1 MNINGVI
8 MADMSSLTVFSPEVY
23 DQRLRRAQEITRSA
37 GIDAVVVATGEDFFY
52 LTGSTL
58 SSHERLTA
66 LIIPAEGKPQLF
78 APGTDILDLNLSPVP
93 NLDVEVHGWNDGDDI
108 YGQVAKAIGQDAA
121 TVAAT
126 AALTADHLFQLQG
139 LVDAQWV
146 LANTALA
153 ELFSSKDEAE
163 IEELR
168 KAAQAIDR
176 VHAKVP
182 DLLQPGRTEREVA
195 EDLTAMI
202 LDEHV
207 SVDFVIVGSMEN
219 GANPHHSFSDRV
231 INAGDPVVVDIG
243 GTLETGYHSDCTR
256 TYVAGGDISQA
267 PEDFLKAYEVLQA
280 AQKASL
286 EFSKPGRTAQ
296 EIDASSRTPIT
307 EAGYGAYFTHRL
319 GHGIGLSG
327 HEEPF
332 IIAGNDLVIRESMA
346 FSIEPGIYMP
356 GKWGMRIE
364 DIVTTTADGIESL
377 NQGPRGLR

>member
-1 MNINGVI
+1 
-8 MADMSSLTVFSPEVY
+8 MADMSLLTTFAPEVY
-23 DQRLRRAQEITRSA
+23 AQRLKRAQEITKAA

-52 LTGSTL
+52 LVGSTL

-66 LIIPAEGKPQLF
+66 LIIPAEGTPQLF

-93 NLDVEVHGWNDGDDI
+93 QLDVQVHGWNDGDDI
-108 YGQVAKAIGQDAA
+108 YGQVADAIGRDAGK
-121 TVAAT
+121 VAAT

-139 LVDAQWV
+139 LISAEWV

-153 ELFSSKDEAE
+153 ELFSSKDPAE
-163 IEELR
+163 IDELR

-176 VHAKVP
+176 VHGQVP
-182 DLLQPGRTEREVA
+182 ELLQPGRTEREVA
-195 EDLTAMI
+195 DDLEALI
-202 LDEHV
+202 LKEHV

-243 GTLETGYHSDCTR
+243 GTLASGYHSDCTR
-256 TYVAGGDISQA
+256 TYVAGGDITKA
-267 PEDFLKAYEVLQA
+267 PQDFLAAYKVLQD
-280 AQKASL
+280 AQMASL
-286 EFSKPGRTAQ
+286 QFAKPGRTAE
-296 EIDASSRTPIT
+296 EIDASSRTPISQ
-307 EAGYGAYFTHRL
+307 AGYGEYFTHRL

-332 IIAGNDLVIRESMA
+332 IIAGNDLVIQESMA

-364 DIVTTTADGIESL
+364 DIVTTTKDGIESL
-377 NQGPRGLR
+377 NQGPRELR

>member
-1 MNINGVI
+1 
-8 MADMSSLTVFSPEVY
+8 MADMSLLTTFAPEVY
-23 DQRLRRAQEITRSA
+23 AQRLKRAQEITKAA

-52 LTGSTL
+52 LVGSTL

-66 LIIPAEGKPQLF
+66 LIIPAEGTPRLF

-93 NLDVEVHGWNDGDDI
+93 QLDVQVHGWNDGDDI
-108 YGQVAKAIGQDAA
+108 YGQVADAIGRDASK
-121 TVAAT
+121 VAAT

-139 LVDAQWV
+139 LISAEWV

-153 ELFSSKDEAE
+153 ELFSSKDPAE
-163 IEELR
+163 IDELR

-176 VHAKVP
+176 VHTQVP
-182 DLLQPGRTEREVA
+182 ELLQPGRTEREVA
-195 EDLTAMI
+195 DDLEALI
-202 LDEHV
+202 LKEHI

-243 GTLETGYHSDCTR
+243 GTLASGYHSDCTR
-256 TYVAGGDISQA
+256 TYVAGGDITKA
-267 PEDFLKAYEVLQA
+267 PEDFLAAYKVLQD
-280 AQKASL
+280 AQMASL
-286 EFSKPGRTAQ
+286 QFAKPGRTAE
-296 EIDASSRTPIT
+296 EIDASSRTPISQ
-307 EAGYGAYFTHRL
+307 AGYGEYFTHRL

-332 IIAGNDLVIRESMA
+332 IIAGNDLVIQESMA

-364 DIVTTTADGIESL
+364 DIVTTTKDGIESL
-377 NQGPRGLR
+377 NQGSRELR

>member
-1 MNINGVI
+1 
-8 MADMSSLTVFSPEVY
+8 MAGMSLLTTFAPEVY
-23 DQRLRRAQEITRSA
+23 AQRLKRAQEITKAA

-52 LTGSTL
+52 LVGSTL

-66 LIIPAEGKPQLF
+66 LIIPAEGTPQLF

-93 NLDVEVHGWNDGDDI
+93 QLDVQVHGWNDGDDI
-108 YGQVAKAIGQDAA
+108 YGQVADAIGRDASK
-121 TVAAT
+121 VAAT

-139 LVDAQWV
+139 LMSAEWV

-153 ELFSSKDEAE
+153 ELFSSKDPAE
-163 IEELR
+163 IDELR

-176 VHAKVP
+176 VHGQVP
-182 DLLQPGRTEREVA
+182 ELLQPGRTEREVA
-195 EDLTAMI
+195 DDLEALI
-202 LDEHV
+202 LKEHV

-243 GTLETGYHSDCTR
+243 GTLASGYHSDCTR
-256 TYVAGGDISQA
+256 TYVAGGDITKA
-267 PEDFLKAYEVLQA
+267 PEDFLAAYKVLQD
-280 AQKASL
+280 AQMASL
-286 EFSKPGRTAQ
+286 QFAKPGRTAE
-296 EIDASSRTPIT
+296 EIDASSRTPISQ
-307 EAGYGAYFTHRL
+307 AGYGEYFTHRL

-332 IIAGNDLVIRESMA
+332 IIAGNDLVIQESMA

-364 DIVTTTADGIESL
+364 DIVTTTKDGIESL
-377 NQGPRGLR
+377 NQGPRELR

>member
-1 MNINGVI
+1 
-8 MADMSSLTVFSPEVY
+8 MADMSLLTTFAPEVY
-23 DQRLRRAQEITRSA
+23 AQRLKRAQEITKAA

-52 LTGSTL
+52 LVGSTL

-66 LIIPAEGKPQLF
+66 LIIPAEGTPQLF

-93 NLDVEVHGWNDGDDI
+93 QLDVQVHGWNDGDDI
-108 YGQVAKAIGQDAA
+108 YGQVTDAIGRDASK
-121 TVAAT
+121 VAAT

-139 LVDAQWV
+139 LMSAEWV

-153 ELFSSKDEAE
+153 ELFSSKDPAE
-163 IEELR
+163 IDELR

-176 VHAKVP
+176 VHAQVP
-182 DLLQPGRTEREVA
+182 ELLQPGRTEREVA
-195 EDLTAMI
+195 DDLEALI
-202 LDEHV
+202 LKEHV

-243 GTLETGYHSDCTR
+243 GTLASGYHSDCTR
-256 TYVAGGDISQA
+256 TYVAGGDITKA
-267 PEDFLKAYEVLQA
+267 PEDFLAAYKVLQD
-280 AQKASL
+280 AQMASL
-286 EFSKPGRTAQ
+286 QFAKPGRTAE
-296 EIDASSRTPIT
+296 EIDASSRTPISQ
-307 EAGYGAYFTHRL
+307 AGYGEYFTHRL

-332 IIAGNDLVIRESMA
+332 IIAGNDLVIQESMA

-364 DIVTTTADGIESL
+364 DIVTTTKDGIESL
-377 NQGPRGLR
+377 NQGPRELR

>member
-1 MNINGVI
+1 
-8 MADMSSLTVFSPEVY
+8 MADMSLLTTFAPEVY
-23 DQRLRRAQEITRSA
+23 AQRLKRAQEITKAA

-52 LTGSTL
+52 LVGSTL

-66 LIIPAEGKPQLF
+66 LIIPAEGTPQLF
-78 APGTDILDLNLSPVP
+78 APGTDMLDLNLSPVP
-93 NLDVEVHGWNDGDDI
+93 QLDVQVHGWNDGDDI
-108 YGQVAKAIGQDAA
+108 YGQVADAIGRDASK
-121 TVAAT
+121 VAAT

-139 LVDAQWV
+139 LISAEWV

-153 ELFSSKDEAE
+153 ELFSSKDPAE
-163 IEELR
+163 IDELR

-176 VHAKVP
+176 VHAQVP
-182 DLLQPGRTEREVA
+182 ELLQPGRTEREVA
-195 EDLTAMI
+195 DDLEALI
-202 LDEHV
+202 LKEHV

-243 GTLETGYHSDCTR
+243 GTLASGYHSDCTR
-256 TYVAGGDISQA
+256 TYVAGGDITKA
-267 PEDFLKAYEVLQA
+267 PEDFLAAYKVLQD
-280 AQKASL
+280 AQMASL
-286 EFSKPGRTAQ
+286 QFAKPGRTAE
-296 EIDASSRTPIT
+296 EIDASSRTPIS
-307 EAGYGAYFTHRL
+307 EAGYGEYFTHRL

-332 IIAGNDLVIRESMA
+332 IIAGNDLVIQESMA

-364 DIVTTTADGIESL
+364 DIVTTTKDGIESL
-377 NQGPRGLR
+377 NQGPRELR

>member
-1 MNINGVI
+1 
-8 MADMSSLTVFSPEVY
+8 MADMSLLTTFAPEVY
-23 DQRLRRAQEITRSA
+23 AQRLKRAQEITKAA

-52 LTGSTL
+52 LVGSTL

-66 LIIPAEGKPQLF
+66 LIIPAEGTPQLF

-93 NLDVEVHGWNDGDDI
+93 QLDVQVHGWNDGDDI
-108 YGQVAKAIGQDAA
+108 YGQVADAIGRDASK
-121 TVAAT
+121 VAAT

-139 LVDAQWV
+139 LMSAEWV

-153 ELFSSKDEAE
+153 ELFSSKDPAE
-163 IEELR
+163 IDELR

-176 VHAKVP
+176 VHGQVP
-182 DLLQPGRTEREVA
+182 ELLQPGRTEREVA
-195 EDLTAMI
+195 DDIEALI
-202 LDEHV
+202 LKEHV

-243 GTLETGYHSDCTR
+243 GTLASGYHSDCTR
-256 TYVAGGDISQA
+256 TYVAGGDITKA
-267 PEDFLKAYEVLQA
+267 PQDFLDAYKVLQD
-280 AQKASL
+280 AQMASL
-286 EFSKPGRTAQ
+286 QFAKPGRTAE
-296 EIDASSRTPIT
+296 EIDASSRTPISQ
-307 EAGYGAYFTHRL
+307 AGYGEYFTHRL

-332 IIAGNDLVIRESMA
+332 IIAGNDLVIQESMA

-364 DIVTTTADGIESL
+364 DIVTTTKDGIESL
-377 NQGPRGLR
+377 NQGPRELR

>member
-1 MNINGVI
+1 
-8 MADMSSLTVFSPEVY
+8 MADMSLLTTFAPEVY
-23 DQRLRRAQEITRSA
+23 AQRLKRAQEITKAA

-52 LTGSTL
+52 LVGSTL

-66 LIIPAEGKPQLF
+66 LIIPAEGTPQLF

-93 NLDVEVHGWNDGDDI
+93 QLDVQVYGWNDGDDI
-108 YGQVAKAIGQDAA
+108 YGQVADAIGRDASK
-121 TVAAT
+121 VAAT

-139 LVDAQWV
+139 LISAEWV

-153 ELFSSKDEAE
+153 ELFSSKDPAE
-163 IEELR
+163 IDELR

-176 VHAKVP
+176 VHAQVP
-182 DLLQPGRTEREVA
+182 GLLQPGRTEREVA
-195 EDLTAMI
+195 DDLEA
-202 LDEHV
+202 LVLKEHV

-243 GTLETGYHSDCTR
+243 GTLASGYHSDCTR
-256 TYVAGGDISQA
+256 TYVAGGDIAKA
-267 PEDFLKAYEVLQA
+267 PEDFLDAYKVLQD
-280 AQKASL
+280 AQLASL
-286 EFSKPGRTAQ
+286 EFAKPGRTAE
-296 EIDASSRTPIT
+296 EIDASSRTPIS
-307 EAGYGAYFTHRL
+307 EAGLGEYFTHRL

-332 IIAGNDLVIRESMA
+332 IIAGNDLVIQESMA

-377 NQGPRGLR
+377 NQGPRELR

>member
-1 MNINGVI
+1 
-8 MADMSSLTVFSPEVY
+8 MADMSLLTTFAPEVY
-23 DQRLRRAQEITRSA
+23 AQRLKRAQEITKAA

-52 LTGSTL
+52 LVGSTL

-66 LIIPAEGKPQLF
+66 LIIPAEGTPQLF

-93 NLDVEVHGWNDGDDI
+93 QLDVQVHGWNDGDDI
-108 YGQVAKAIGQDAA
+108 YGQVADAIGRDASK
-121 TVAAT
+121 VAAT

-139 LVDAQWV
+139 VISAEWV

-153 ELFSSKDEAE
+153 ELFSSKDPAE
-163 IEELR
+163 IDELR

-176 VHAKVP
+176 VHGQVP
-182 DLLQPGRTEREVA
+182 ELLQPGRTEREVA
-195 EDLTAMI
+195 DDLEALI
-202 LDEHV
+202 LKEHV

-243 GTLETGYHSDCTR
+243 GTLASGYHSDCTR
-256 TYVAGGDISQA
+256 TYVAGGDITKA
-267 PEDFLKAYEVLQA
+267 PEDFLAAYKVLQD
-280 AQKASL
+280 AQMASL
-286 EFSKPGRTAQ
+286 QFAKPGRTAE
-296 EIDASSRTPIT
+296 EIDASSRTPISQ
-307 EAGYGAYFTHRL
+307 AGYGEYFTHRL

-332 IIAGNDLVIRESMA
+332 IIAGNDLVIQESMA

-364 DIVTTTADGIESL
+364 DIVTTTKDGIESL
-377 NQGPRGLR
+377 NQGPRELR

>member
-1 MNINGVI
+1 
-8 MADMSSLTVFSPEVY
+8 MADMSLLTTFAPEVY
-23 DQRLRRAQEITRSA
+23 AQRLKRAQEITKAA

-52 LTGSTL
+52 LVGSTL

-66 LIIPAEGKPQLF
+66 LIIPAEGTPQLF

-93 NLDVEVHGWNDGDDI
+93 QLDVQVHGWNDGDDI
-108 YGQVAKAIGQDAA
+108 YGQVADAIGRDASK
-121 TVAAT
+121 VAAT

-139 LVDAQWV
+139 VISAEWV

-153 ELFSSKDEAE
+153 ELFSSKDPAE
-163 IEELR
+163 IDELR

-176 VHAKVP
+176 VHAQVP
-182 DLLQPGRTEREVA
+182 ELLQPGRTEREVA
-195 EDLTAMI
+195 DDLEALI
-202 LDEHV
+202 LKEHV

-243 GTLETGYHSDCTR
+243 GTLASGYHSDCTR
-256 TYVAGGDISQA
+256 TYVAGGDITKA
-267 PEDFLKAYEVLQA
+267 PEDFLAAYKVLQD
-280 AQKASL
+280 AQMASL
-286 EFSKPGRTAQ
+286 QFAKPGRTAE
-296 EIDASSRTPIT
+296 EIDASSRTPISQ
-307 EAGYGAYFTHRL
+307 AGYGEYFTHRL

-332 IIAGNDLVIRESMA
+332 IIAGNDLVIQESMA

-364 DIVTTTADGIESL
+364 DIVTTTKDGIESL
-377 NQGPRGLR
+377 NQGPRELR

>member
-1 MNINGVI
+1 
-8 MADMSSLTVFSPEVY
+8 MAGMSLLTTFAPEVY
-23 DQRLRRAQEITRSA
+23 AQRLKRAQEITKAA

-52 LTGSTL
+52 LVGSTL

-66 LIIPAEGKPQLF
+66 LIIPAEGTPQLF

-93 NLDVEVHGWNDGDDI
+93 QLDVQVHGWNDGDDI
-108 YGQVAKAIGQDAA
+108 YGQVADAIGRDASK
-121 TVAAT
+121 VAAT

-139 LVDAQWV
+139 LISAEWV

-153 ELFSSKDEAE
+153 ELFSSKDPAE
-163 IEELR
+163 IDELR

-176 VHAKVP
+176 VHAQVP
-182 DLLQPGRTEREVA
+182 ELLQPGRTEREVA
-195 EDLTAMI
+195 EDLEALI
-202 LDEHV
+202 LKEHV

-243 GTLETGYHSDCTR
+243 GTLASGYHSDCTR
-256 TYVAGGDISQA
+256 TYVAGGDITKA
-267 PEDFLKAYEVLQA
+267 PEDFLAAYKVLQD
-280 AQKASL
+280 AQMASL
-286 EFSKPGRTAQ
+286 QFAKPGRTAE
-296 EIDASSRTPIT
+296 EIDASSRTPISQ
-307 EAGYGAYFTHRL
+307 AGYGEYFTHRL

-332 IIAGNDLVIRESMA
+332 IIAGNDLVIQESMA

-364 DIVTTTADGIESL
+364 DIVTTTKDGIESL
-377 NQGPRGLR
+377 NQGPRELR

>member
-1 MNINGVI
+1 
-8 MADMSSLTVFSPEVY
+8 MADMSLLTTFAPEVY
-23 DQRLRRAQEITRSA
+23 AQRLKRAQEITKAA

-52 LTGSTL
+52 LVGSTL

-66 LIIPAEGKPQLF
+66 LIIPAEGTPQLF

-93 NLDVEVHGWNDGDDI
+93 QLDVQVHGWNDGDDI
-108 YGQVAKAIGQDAA
+108 YGQVADAIGRDAGK
-121 TVAAT
+121 VAAT

-139 LVDAQWV
+139 LISAEWV

-153 ELFSSKDEAE
+153 ELFSSKDPAE
-163 IEELR
+163 IDELR

-176 VHAKVP
+176 VHGQVP
-182 DLLQPGRTEREVA
+182 ELLQPGRTEREVA
-195 EDLTAMI
+195 DDIEALI
-202 LDEHV
+202 LKEHV

-243 GTLETGYHSDCTR
+243 GTLASGYHSDCTR
-256 TYVAGGDISQA
+256 TYVAGGDITKA
-267 PEDFLKAYEVLQA
+267 PQDFLDAYKVLQD
-280 AQKASL
+280 AQMASL
-286 EFSKPGRTAQ
+286 QFAKPGRTAE
-296 EIDASSRTPIT
+296 EIDASSRTPISQ
-307 EAGYGAYFTHRL
+307 AGYGEYFTHRL

-332 IIAGNDLVIRESMA
+332 IIAGNDLVIQESMA

-364 DIVTTTADGIESL
+364 DIVTTTKDGIESL
-377 NQGPRGLR
+377 NQGPRELR

>member
-1 MNINGVI
+1 
-8 MADMSSLTVFSPEVY
+8 MADMSLLTTFAPEVY
-23 DQRLRRAQEITRSA
+23 AQRLKRAQEITKAA

-52 LTGSTL
+52 LVGSTL

-66 LIIPAEGKPQLF
+66 LIIPAEGTPQLF

-93 NLDVEVHGWNDGDDI
+93 QLDVQVHGWNDGDDI
-108 YGQVAKAIGQDAA
+108 YGQVADVIGRNAGK
-121 TVAAT
+121 VAAT

-139 LVDAQWV
+139 LISAEWV

-153 ELFSSKDEAE
+153 ELFSSKDPAE
-163 IEELR
+163 IDELR

-176 VHAKVP
+176 VHGQVP
-182 DLLQPGRTEREVA
+182 ELLQPGRTEREVA
-195 EDLTAMI
+195 EDLEALI
-202 LDEHV
+202 LKEHV

-243 GTLETGYHSDCTR
+243 GTLASGYHSDCTR
-256 TYVAGGDISQA
+256 TYVAGGDITKA
-267 PEDFLKAYEVLQA
+267 PEDFLAAYKVLQD
-280 AQKASL
+280 AQMASL
-286 EFSKPGRTAQ
+286 QFAKPGRTAE
-296 EIDASSRTPIT
+296 EIDASSRTPISQ
-307 EAGYGAYFTHRL
+307 AGYGEYFTHRL

-332 IIAGNDLVIRESMA
+332 IIAGNDLVIQESMA

-364 DIVTTTADGIESL
+364 DIVTTTKDGIESL
-377 NQGPRGLR
+377 NQGPRELR

>member
-1 MNINGVI
+1 
-8 MADMSSLTVFSPEVY
+8 MADMSLLTTFAPEVY
-23 DQRLRRAQEITRSA
+23 AQRLKRAQEITKAA

-52 LTGSTL
+52 LVGSTL

-66 LIIPAEGKPQLF
+66 LIIPAEGTPQLF

-93 NLDVEVHGWNDGDDI
+93 QLDVQVHGWNDGDDI
-108 YGQVAKAIGQDAA
+108 YGQVADAIGRDASK
-121 TVAAT
+121 VAAT

-139 LVDAQWV
+139 LMSAEWV

-153 ELFSSKDEAE
+153 ELFSSKDPAE
-163 IEELR
+163 IDELR

-176 VHAKVP
+176 VHGQVP
-182 DLLQPGRTEREVA
+182 ELLQPGRTEREVA
-195 EDLTAMI
+195 DDLEALI
-202 LDEHV
+202 LKEHV

-243 GTLETGYHSDCTR
+243 GTLASGYHSDCTR
-256 TYVAGGDISQA
+256 TYVAGGDITKA
-267 PEDFLKAYEVLQA
+267 PEDFLAAYKVLQD
-280 AQKASL
+280 AQMASL
-286 EFSKPGRTAQ
+286 QFAKPGRTAE
-296 EIDASSRTPIT
+296 EIDASSRTPISQ
-307 EAGYGAYFTHRL
+307 AGYGEYFTHRL

-332 IIAGNDLVIRESMA
+332 IIAGNDLVIQESMA

-364 DIVTTTADGIESL
+364 DIVTTTKDGIESL
-377 NQGPRGLR
+377 NQGPRELR

>member
-1 MNINGVI
+1 
-8 MADMSSLTVFSPEVY
+8 MAGMSLLTTFAPEVY
-23 DQRLRRAQEITRSA
+23 AQRLKRAQEITKAA

-52 LTGSTL
+52 LVGSTL

-66 LIIPAEGKPQLF
+66 LIIPAEGTPQLF

-93 NLDVEVHGWNDGDDI
+93 QLDVQVHGWNDGDDI
-108 YGQVAKAIGQDAA
+108 YGQVADAIGRDASK
-121 TVAAT
+121 VAAT

-139 LVDAQWV
+139 LMSAEWV

-153 ELFSSKDEAE
+153 ELFSSKDPAE
-163 IEELR
+163 IDELR

-176 VHAKVP
+176 VHGQVP
-182 DLLQPGRTEREVA
+182 ELLQPGRTEREVA
-195 EDLTAMI
+195 EALEALI
-202 LDEHV
+202 LKEHV
-207 SVDFVIVGSMEN
+207 TVDFVIVGSMEN

-243 GTLETGYHSDCTR
+243 GTLASGYHSDCTR
-256 TYVAGGDISQA
+256 TYVAGGDITKA
-267 PEDFLKAYEVLQA
+267 PEDFLAAYKVLQD
-280 AQKASL
+280 AQMASL
-286 EFSKPGRTAQ
+286 QFAKPGRTAE
-296 EIDASSRTPIT
+296 EIDASSRTPISQ
-307 EAGYGAYFTHRL
+307 AGYGEYFTHRL

-332 IIAGNDLVIRESMA
+332 IIAGNDLVIQESMA

-364 DIVTTTADGIESL
+364 DIVTTTKDGIESL
-377 NQGPRGLR
+377 NQGPRELR

>member
-1 MNINGVI
+1 
-8 MADMSSLTVFSPEVY
+8 MADMSLLTTFAPEVY
-23 DQRLRRAQEITRSA
+23 AQRLKRAQEITKAA

-52 LTGSTL
+52 LVGSTL

-66 LIIPAEGKPQLF
+66 LIIPAEGTPQLF

-93 NLDVEVHGWNDGDDI
+93 QIDVQVHGWNDGDDI
-108 YGQVAKAIGQDAA
+108 YGQVADAIGRDASK
-121 TVAAT
+121 VAAT

-139 LVDAQWV
+139 LMSAEWV

-153 ELFSSKDEAE
+153 ELFSSKDPAE
-163 IEELR
+163 IDELR

-176 VHAKVP
+176 VHAQVP
-182 DLLQPGRTEREVA
+182 ELLQPGRTEREVA
-195 EDLTAMI
+195 DDLEALI
-202 LDEHV
+202 LKEHV

-231 INAGDPVVVDIG
+231 LNAGDPVVVDIG
-243 GTLETGYHSDCTR
+243 GTLASGYHSDCTR
-256 TYVAGGDISQA
+256 TYVAGGDIAKA
-267 PEDFLKAYEVLQA
+267 PEDFLDAYQVLQD
-280 AQKASL
+280 AQLASL
-286 EFSKPGRTAQ
+286 EFAKPGRTAE
-296 EIDASSRTPIT
+296 EIDASSRTPIS
-307 EAGYGAYFTHRL
+307 EAGYGEYFTHRL

-332 IIAGNDLVIRESMA
+332 IIAGNDLVIQESMA

-377 NQGPRGLR
+377 NQGPRELR

>member
-1 MNINGVI
+1 
-8 MADMSSLTVFSPEVY
+8 MADMSLLTTFAPEVY
-23 DQRLRRAQEITRSA
+23 AQRLKRAQEITKAA

-52 LTGSTL
+52 LVGSTL

-66 LIIPAEGKPQLF
+66 LIIPAEGTPQLF

-93 NLDVEVHGWNDGDDI
+93 QIDVQVHGWNDGDDI
-108 YGQVAKAIGQDAA
+108 YGQVADAIGRDASK
-121 TVAAT
+121 VAAT

-139 LVDAQWV
+139 LMSAEWV

-153 ELFSSKDEAE
+153 ELFSSKDPAE
-163 IEELR
+163 IDELR

-176 VHAKVP
+176 VHAQVP
-182 DLLQPGRTEREVA
+182 ELLQPGRTEREVA
-195 EDLTAMI
+195 DDLEALI
-202 LDEHV
+202 LKEHV

-243 GTLETGYHSDCTR
+243 GTLASGYHSDCTR
-256 TYVAGGDISQA
+256 TYVAGGDIAKA
-267 PEDFLKAYEVLQA
+267 PEDFLDAYKVLQD
-280 AQKASL
+280 AQLASL
-286 EFSKPGRTAQ
+286 EFAKPGRTAE
-296 EIDASSRTPIT
+296 EIDASSRTPIS
-307 EAGYGAYFTHRL
+307 EAGYGEYFTHRL

-332 IIAGNDLVIRESMA
+332 IIAGNDLVIQESMA

-364 DIVTTTADGIESL
+364 DIVTTTADGIEPL
-377 NQGPRGLR
+377 NQGPRELR

>member
-1 MNINGVI
+1 
-8 MADMSSLTVFSPEVY
+8 MADMSLLTTFAPEVY
-23 DQRLRRAQEITRSA
+23 AQRLKRAQEITKAA

-52 LTGSTL
+52 LVGSTL

-66 LIIPAEGKPQLF
+66 LIIPAEGTPQLF

-93 NLDVEVHGWNDGDDI
+93 QLDVQVHGWNDGDDI
-108 YGQVAKAIGQDAA
+108 YGQVADAIGRDASK
-121 TVAAT
+121 VAAT

-139 LVDAQWV
+139 LMSAEWV

-153 ELFSSKDEAE
+153 ELFSSKDPAE
-163 IEELR
+163 IDELR

-176 VHAKVP
+176 VHAQVP
-182 DLLQPGRTEREVA
+182 ELLQPGRTEREVA
-195 EDLTAMI
+195 DDLEALI
-202 LDEHV
+202 LKEHV

-243 GTLETGYHSDCTR
+243 GTLASGYHSDCTR
-256 TYVAGGDISQA
+256 TYVAGGDITKA
-267 PEDFLKAYEVLQA
+267 PEDFLAAYKVLQD
-280 AQKASL
+280 AQMASL
-286 EFSKPGRTAQ
+286 QFAKPGRTAE
-296 EIDASSRTPIT
+296 EIDASSRIPISQ
-307 EAGYGAYFTHRL
+307 AGYGEYFTHRL

-332 IIAGNDLVIRESMA
+332 IIAGNDLVIQESMA

-364 DIVTTTADGIESL
+364 DIVTTTKDGIESL
-377 NQGPRGLR
+377 NQGPRELR

>member
-1 MNINGVI
+1 
-8 MADMSSLTVFSPEVY
+8 MADMSLLTTFAPEVY
-23 DQRLRRAQEITRSA
+23 AQRLKRAQEITKAA

-52 LTGSTL
+52 LVGSTL

-66 LIIPAEGKPQLF
+66 LIIPAEGTPQLF

-93 NLDVEVHGWNDGDDI
+93 QLDVHVHGWNDGDDI
-108 YGQVAKAIGQDAA
+108 YGQVADAIGRDASK
-121 TVAAT
+121 VAAT

-139 LVDAQWV
+139 LMSAEWV

-153 ELFSSKDEAE
+153 ELFSSKDPAE
-163 IEELR
+163 IDELR

-176 VHAKVP
+176 VHAQVP
-182 DLLQPGRTEREVA
+182 ELLQPGRTEREVA
-195 EDLTAMI
+195 DDLEALI
-202 LDEHV
+202 LKEHV

-243 GTLETGYHSDCTR
+243 GTLASGYHSDCTR
-256 TYVAGGDISQA
+256 TYVAGGDITKA
-267 PEDFLKAYEVLQA
+267 PEDFLAAYKVLQD
-280 AQKASL
+280 AQMASL
-286 EFSKPGRTAQ
+286 QFAKPGRTAE
-296 EIDASSRTPIT
+296 EIDASSRTPISQ
-307 EAGYGAYFTHRL
+307 AGYGEYFTHRL

-332 IIAGNDLVIRESMA
+332 IIAGNDLVIQESMA

-364 DIVTTTADGIESL
+364 DIVTTTKDGIESL
-377 NQGPRGLR
+377 NQGPRELR

>member
-1 MNINGVI
+1 
-8 MADMSSLTVFSPEVY
+8 MADMSLLTTFAPEVY
-23 DQRLRRAQEITRSA
+23 AQRLKRAQEITKAA

-52 LTGSTL
+52 LVGSTL

-66 LIIPAEGKPQLF
+66 LIIPAEGTPQLF

-93 NLDVEVHGWNDGDDI
+93 QLDVQVHGWNDGDDI
-108 YGQVAKAIGQDAA
+108 YGQVAGVIGRNAGK
-121 TVAAT
+121 VAAT

-139 LVDAQWV
+139 LISAEWV

-153 ELFSSKDEAE
+153 ELFSSKDPAE
-163 IEELR
+163 IDELR

-176 VHAKVP
+176 VHGQVP
-182 DLLQPGRTEREVA
+182 ELLQPGRTEREVA
-195 EDLTAMI
+195 DDLEALI
-202 LDEHV
+202 LKEHV

-243 GTLETGYHSDCTR
+243 GTLASGYHSDCTR
-256 TYVAGGDISQA
+256 TYVAGGDITKA
-267 PEDFLKAYEVLQA
+267 PQDFLDAYKVLQD
-280 AQKASL
+280 AQMASL
-286 EFSKPGRTAQ
+286 NFAKPGRTAE
-296 EIDASSRTPIT
+296 EIDASSRTPISQ
-307 EAGYGAYFTHRL
+307 AGYGEYFTHRL

-332 IIAGNDLVIRESMA
+332 IIAGNDLVIQESMA

-364 DIVTTTADGIESL
+364 DIVTTTKDGIESL
-377 NQGPRGLR
+377 NQGPRELR

>member
-1 MNINGVI
+1 
-8 MADMSSLTVFSPEVY
+8 MADMSLLTTFAPEVY
-23 DQRLRRAQEITRSA
+23 AQRLKRAQEITKAA

-52 LTGSTL
+52 LVGSTL

-66 LIIPAEGKPQLF
+66 LIIPAEGTPQLF

-93 NLDVEVHGWNDGDDI
+93 QLDVQVHGWNDGDDI
-108 YGQVAKAIGQDAA
+108 YGQVADAIGRDAGK
-121 TVAAT
+121 VAAT

-139 LVDAQWV
+139 LISAEWV

-153 ELFSSKDEAE
+153 ELFSSKDPGE
-163 IEELR
+163 IDELR

-176 VHAKVP
+176 VHGQVP
-182 DLLQPGRTEREVA
+182 ELLQPGRTEREVA
-195 EDLTAMI
+195 DDLEALI
-202 LDEHV
+202 LKEHV

-243 GTLETGYHSDCTR
+243 GTLASGYHSDCTR
-256 TYVAGGDISQA
+256 TYVAGGDITKA
-267 PEDFLKAYEVLQA
+267 PEDFLAAYKVLQD
-280 AQKASL
+280 AQMASL
-286 EFSKPGRTAQ
+286 QFAKPGRTAE
-296 EIDASSRTPIT
+296 EIDASSRTPISQ
-307 EAGYGAYFTHRL
+307 AGYGEYFTHRL

-332 IIAGNDLVIRESMA
+332 IIAGNDLVIQESMA

-364 DIVTTTADGIESL
+364 DIVTTTKDGIESL
-377 NQGPRGLR
+377 NQGPRELR

>member
-1 MNINGVI
+1 
-8 MADMSSLTVFSPEVY
+8 MADMSLLTTFAPEVY
-23 DQRLRRAQEITRSA
+23 AQRLKRAQEITKAA

-52 LTGSTL
+52 LVGSTL

-66 LIIPAEGKPQLF
+66 LIIPAEGTPQLF

-93 NLDVEVHGWNDGDDI
+93 QLDVQVHGWNDGDDI
-108 YGQVAKAIGQDAA
+108 YGQVADAIGRDASK
-121 TVAAT
+121 VAAT

-139 LVDAQWV
+139 LMSAEWV

-153 ELFSSKDEAE
+153 ELFSSKDPAE
-163 IEELR
+163 IDELR

-176 VHAKVP
+176 VHGQVP
-182 DLLQPGRTEREVA
+182 ELLQPGRTEREVA
-195 EDLTAMI
+195 DDLEALI
-202 LDEHV
+202 LKEHV

-243 GTLETGYHSDCTR
+243 GTLASGYHSDCTR
-256 TYVAGGDISQA
+256 TYVAGGDITKA
-267 PEDFLKAYEVLQA
+267 PQDFLAAYKVLQD
-280 AQKASL
+280 AQMASL
-286 EFSKPGRTAQ
+286 QFAKPGRTAE
-296 EIDASSRTPIT
+296 EIDASSRTPISQ
-307 EAGYGAYFTHRL
+307 AGYGEYFTHRL

-332 IIAGNDLVIRESMA
+332 IIAGNDLVIQESMA

-364 DIVTTTADGIESL
+364 DIVTTTKDGIESL
-377 NQGPRGLR
+377 NQGPRELR

>member
-1 MNINGVI
+1 
-8 MADMSSLTVFSPEVY
+8 MAGMSSFTAFAPEVY
-23 DQRLRRAQEITRSA
+23 DERLRGAQEITKAA

-52 LTGSTL
+52 LTGSML

-66 LIIPAEGKPQLF
+66 LIIPADGKPQLF

-93 NLDVEVHGWNDGDDI
+93 NLTVDVHGWNDGDDV
-108 YGQVAKAIGQDAA
+108 YGQVADVIGHQASK
-121 TVAAT
+121 VAAT

-139 LVDAQWV
+139 LIEAEWV

-153 ELFSSKDEAE
+153 ELFSSKDSAE
-163 IEELR
+163 IDELR

-176 VHAKVP
+176 VHERVP
-182 DLLQPGRTEREVA
+182 ELLQPGRTEREVA
-195 EDLTAMI
+195 DDLTAMI
-202 LDEHV
+202 LEEHV
-207 SVDFVIVGSMEN
+207 IVDFVIVGSKEN
-219 GANPHHSFSDRV
+219 GANPHHSFSDRI

-243 GTLETGYHSDCTR
+243 GTLATGYHSDCTR

-267 PEDFLKAYEVLQA
+267 PEDFLAAYEVLQN
-280 AQKASL
+280 AQMASL
-286 EFSKPGRTAQ
+286 EFAKPGRMAQ
-296 EIDASSRTPIT
+296 EIDASSRTPIA
-307 EAGYGAYFTHRL
+307 EAGLGEFFTHRL

-332 IIAGNDLVIRESMA
+332 IIAGNDLVIRENMA

-364 DIVTTTADGIESL
+364 DIVTTTRDGIESL
-377 NQGPRGLR
+377 NQGSRELR

>member
-1 MNINGVI
+1 
-8 MADMSSLTVFSPEVY
+8 MADMSLLTTFAPEVY
-23 DQRLRRAQEITRSA
+23 AQRLKRAQEITKAA

-52 LTGSTL
+52 LVGSTL

-66 LIIPAEGKPQLF
+66 LIIPAEGTPQLF

-93 NLDVEVHGWNDGDDI
+93 QLDVQVHGWNDGDDI
-108 YGQVAKAIGQDAA
+108 YRQVAGVIGRNAGK
-121 TVAAT
+121 VAAT

-139 LVDAQWV
+139 LISAEWV

-153 ELFSSKDEAE
+153 ELFSSKDPTE
-163 IEELR
+163 IDELR

-176 VHAKVP
+176 VHGQVP
-182 DLLQPGRTEREVA
+182 ELLQPGRTEREVA
-195 EDLTAMI
+195 DDLEALI
-202 LDEHV
+202 LKEHV

-243 GTLETGYHSDCTR
+243 GTLASGYHSDCTR
-256 TYVAGGDISQA
+256 TYVAGGDITKA
-267 PEDFLKAYEVLQA
+267 PEDFLAAYKVLQD
-280 AQKASL
+280 AQMASL
-286 EFSKPGRTAQ
+286 QFAKPGRTAE
-296 EIDASSRTPIT
+296 EIDASSRTPISQ
-307 EAGYGAYFTHRL
+307 AGYGEYFTHRL

-332 IIAGNDLVIRESMA
+332 IIAGNDLVIQESMA

-364 DIVTTTADGIESL
+364 DIVTTTKDGIESL
-377 NQGPRGLR
+377 NQGPRELR

>member
-1 MNINGVI
+1 
-8 MADMSSLTVFSPEVY
+8 MADMSLLTTFAPEVY
-23 DQRLRRAQEITRSA
+23 AQRLKRAQEITKAA

-52 LTGSTL
+52 LVGSTL

-66 LIIPAEGKPQLF
+66 LIIPAEGTPQLF

-93 NLDVEVHGWNDGDDI
+93 QLDVQVHGWNDGDDI
-108 YGQVAKAIGQDAA
+108 YGQVADAIGRDASK
-121 TVAAT
+121 VAAT

-139 LVDAQWV
+139 LMSAEWV

-153 ELFSSKDEAE
+153 ELFSSKDPAE
-163 IEELR
+163 IDELR

-176 VHAKVP
+176 VHGQVP
-182 DLLQPGRTEREVA
+182 ELLQPGRTEREVA
-195 EDLTAMI
+195 EDLEALI
-202 LDEHV
+202 LKEHV

-243 GTLETGYHSDCTR
+243 GTLASGYHSDCTR
-256 TYVAGGDISQA
+256 TYVAGGDITKA
-267 PEDFLKAYEVLQA
+267 PEDFLAAYKVLQD
-280 AQKASL
+280 AQMASL
-286 EFSKPGRTAQ
+286 QFAKPGRTAE
-296 EIDASSRTPIT
+296 EIDASSRTPISQ
-307 EAGYGAYFTHRL
+307 AGYGEYFTHRL

-332 IIAGNDLVIRESMA
+332 IIAGNDLVIQESMA

-364 DIVTTTADGIESL
+364 DIVTTTKDGIESL
-377 NQGPRGLR
+377 NQGPRELR

>member
-1 MNINGVI
+1 
-8 MADMSSLTVFSPEVY
+8 MADMSLLTTFAPEVY
-23 DQRLRRAQEITRSA
+23 AQRLKRAQEITKAA

-52 LTGSTL
+52 LVGSTL

-66 LIIPAEGKPQLF
+66 LIIPAEGTPQLF

-93 NLDVEVHGWNDGDDI
+93 QLDVQVHGWNDGDDI
-108 YGQVAKAIGQDAA
+108 YGQVADAIGRDASK
-121 TVAAT
+121 VAAT

-139 LVDAQWV
+139 LMSAEWV

-153 ELFSSKDEAE
+153 ELFSSKDPAE
-163 IEELR
+163 IDELR

-176 VHAKVP
+176 VHGQVP
-182 DLLQPGRTEREVA
+182 ELLQPGRTEREVA
-195 EDLTAMI
+195 DDLEAFI
-202 LDEHV
+202 LKEHV

-243 GTLETGYHSDCTR
+243 GTLASGYHSDCTR
-256 TYVAGGDISQA
+256 TYVAGGDITKA
-267 PEDFLKAYEVLQA
+267 PEDFLAAYKVLQD
-280 AQKASL
+280 AQMASL
-286 EFSKPGRTAQ
+286 QFAKPGRTAE
-296 EIDASSRTPIT
+296 EIDASSRTPISQ
-307 EAGYGAYFTHRL
+307 AGYGEYFTHRL

-332 IIAGNDLVIRESMA
+332 IIAGNDLVIQESMA

-364 DIVTTTADGIESL
+364 DIVTTTKDGIESL
-377 NQGPRGLR
+377 NQGPRELR

>member
-1 MNINGVI
+1 
-8 MADMSSLTVFSPEVY
+8 MAGMSLLTTFAPEVY
-23 DQRLRRAQEITRSA
+23 AQRLKRAQEITKAA

-52 LTGSTL
+52 LVGSTL

-66 LIIPAEGKPQLF
+66 LIIPAEGTPQLF

-93 NLDVEVHGWNDGDDI
+93 QLDVQVHGWNDGDDI
-108 YGQVAKAIGQDAA
+108 YGQVADAIGRDASK
-121 TVAAT
+121 VAAT

-139 LVDAQWV
+139 LMSAEWV

-153 ELFSSKDEAE
+153 ELFSSKDPAE
-163 IEELR
+163 IDELR

-176 VHAKVP
+176 VHGQVP
-182 DLLQPGRTEREVA
+182 ELLQPGRTEREVA
-195 EDLTAMI
+195 DDLEALI
-202 LDEHV
+202 LKEHV

-243 GTLETGYHSDCTR
+243 GTLASGYHSDCTR
-256 TYVAGGDISQA
+256 TYVAGGDITKA
-267 PEDFLKAYEVLQA
+267 PQDFLDAYKVLQD
-280 AQKASL
+280 AQMASL
-286 EFSKPGRTAQ
+286 QFAKPGRTAE
-296 EIDASSRTPIT
+296 EIDASSRTPISQ
-307 EAGYGAYFTHRL
+307 AGYGEYFTHRL

-332 IIAGNDLVIRESMA
+332 IIAGNDLVIQESMA

-364 DIVTTTADGIESL
+364 DIVTTTKDGIESL
-377 NQGPRGLR
+377 NQGPRELR

>member
-1 MNINGVI
+1 
-8 MADMSSLTVFSPEVY
+8 MADMSLLTTFAPEVY
-23 DQRLRRAQEITRSA
+23 AQRLKRAQEITKAA

-52 LTGSTL
+52 LVGSTL

-66 LIIPAEGKPQLF
+66 LIIPAEGTPQLF

-93 NLDVEVHGWNDGDDI
+93 QLDVQVHGWNDGDDI
-108 YGQVAKAIGQDAA
+108 YGQVSDAIGRDASK
-121 TVAAT
+121 VAAT

-139 LVDAQWV
+139 LISAEWV

-153 ELFSSKDEAE
+153 ELFSSKDPAE
-163 IEELR
+163 IDELR

-176 VHAKVP
+176 VHGQVP
-182 DLLQPGRTEREVA
+182 ELLQPGRTEREVA
-195 EDLTAMI
+195 DDLEALI
-202 LDEHV
+202 LKEHV

-243 GTLETGYHSDCTR
+243 GTLASGYHSDCTR
-256 TYVAGGDISQA
+256 TYVAGGDITKA
-267 PEDFLKAYEVLQA
+267 PQDFLDAYKVLQD
-280 AQKASL
+280 AQMASL
-286 EFSKPGRTAQ
+286 NFAKPGRTAE
-296 EIDASSRTPIT
+296 EIDASSRTPIS
-307 EAGYGAYFTHRL
+307 EAGYGEYFTHRL

-332 IIAGNDLVIRESMA
+332 IIAGNDLVIQESMA

-364 DIVTTTADGIESL
+364 DIVTTTKDGIESL
-377 NQGPRGLR
+377 NQGPRELR

>member
-1 MNINGVI
+1 
-8 MADMSSLTVFSPEVY
+8 MADMSLLTTFAPEVY
-23 DQRLRRAQEITRSA
+23 AQRLKRAQEITKAA

-52 LTGSTL
+52 LVGSTL

-66 LIIPAEGKPQLF
+66 LIIPAEGTPQLF

-93 NLDVEVHGWNDGDDI
+93 QLDVQVHGWNDGDDI
-108 YGQVAKAIGQDAA
+108 YGQVADAIGRDASK
-121 TVAAT
+121 VAAT

-139 LVDAQWV
+139 LISAEWV

-153 ELFSSKDEAE
+153 ELFSSKDPAE
-163 IEELR
+163 IDELR

-176 VHAKVP
+176 VHAQVP
-182 DLLQPGRTEREVA
+182 ELLQPGRTEREVA
-195 EDLTAMI
+195 DDLEALI
-202 LDEHV
+202 LKEHV

-243 GTLETGYHSDCTR
+243 GTLASGYHSDCTR
-256 TYVAGGDISQA
+256 TYVAGGDITKA
-267 PEDFLKAYEVLQA
+267 PQDFLDAYKVLQDT
-280 AQKASL
+280 QLASL
-286 EFSKPGRTAQ
+286 EFAKPGRTAE
-296 EIDASSRTPIT
+296 EIDASSRTPIS
-307 EAGYGAYFTHRL
+307 EAGYGEYFTHRL

-332 IIAGNDLVIRESMA
+332 IIAGNDLVIQESMA

-364 DIVTTTADGIESL
+364 DIVTTTKDGIESL
-377 NQGPRGLR
+377 NQGPRELR

>member
-1 MNINGVI
+1 
-8 MADMSSLTVFSPEVY
+8 MADMSLLTTFAPEVY
-23 DQRLRRAQEITRSA
+23 AQRLKRAQEITKAA

-52 LTGSTL
+52 LVGSTL

-66 LIIPAEGKPQLF
+66 LIIPAEGTPQLF

-93 NLDVEVHGWNDGDDI
+93 QLDVQVYGWNDGDDI
-108 YGQVAKAIGQDAA
+108 YGQVADAIGRDASK
-121 TVAAT
+121 VAAT

-139 LVDAQWV
+139 LISAEWV

-153 ELFSSKDEAE
+153 ELFSSKDPAE
-163 IEELR
+163 IDELR

-176 VHAKVP
+176 VHAQVP
-182 DLLQPGRTEREVA
+182 GLLQPGRTEREVA
-195 EDLTAMI
+195 DDLEA
-202 LDEHV
+202 LVLKEHV

-243 GTLETGYHSDCTR
+243 GTLASGYHSDCTR
-256 TYVAGGDISQA
+256 TYVAGGDIAKA
-267 PEDFLKAYEVLQA
+267 PEDFLDAYKVLQD
-280 AQKASL
+280 AQLASL
-286 EFSKPGRTAQ
+286 EFAKPGRTAE
-296 EIDASSRTPIT
+296 EIDASSRTPIS
-307 EAGYGAYFTHRL
+307 EAGYGEYFTHRL

-332 IIAGNDLVIRESMA
+332 IIAGNDLVIQESMA

-377 NQGPRGLR
+377 NQGPRELR

>member
-1 MNINGVI
+1 
-8 MADMSSLTVFSPEVY
+8 MADMSLLTTFAPEVY
-23 DQRLRRAQEITRSA
+23 AQRLKRAQEITKAA

-52 LTGSTL
+52 LVGSTL

-66 LIIPAEGKPQLF
+66 LIIPAEGTPQLF

-93 NLDVEVHGWNDGDDI
+93 QLDVQVHGWNDGDDI
-108 YGQVAKAIGQDAA
+108 YGQVADAIGRDASK
-121 TVAAT
+121 VAAT

-139 LVDAQWV
+139 LMSAEWV

-153 ELFSSKDEAE
+153 ELFSSKDPAE
-163 IEELR
+163 IDELR

-176 VHAKVP
+176 VHGQVP
-182 DLLQPGRTEREVA
+182 ELLQPGRTEREVA
-195 EDLTAMI
+195 DDLEALI
-202 LDEHV
+202 LKEHV
-207 SVDFVIVGSMEN
+207 SVDFVIVGSMDN

-243 GTLETGYHSDCTR
+243 GTLASGYHSDCTR
-256 TYVAGGDISQA
+256 TYVAGGDITKA
-267 PEDFLKAYEVLQA
+267 PEDFLAAYKVLQD
-280 AQKASL
+280 AQMASL
-286 EFSKPGRTAQ
+286 QFAKPGRTAE
-296 EIDASSRTPIT
+296 EIDASSRTPISQ
-307 EAGYGAYFTHRL
+307 AGYGEYFTHRL

-332 IIAGNDLVIRESMA
+332 IIAGNDLVIQESMA

-364 DIVTTTADGIESL
+364 DIVTTTKDGIESL
-377 NQGPRGLR
+377 NQGPRELR

>member
-1 MNINGVI
+1 
-8 MADMSSLTVFSPEVY
+8 MAGMSLLTTFAPEVY
-23 DQRLRRAQEITRSA
+23 AQRLKRAQEITKAA

-52 LTGSTL
+52 LVGSTL

-66 LIIPAEGKPQLF
+66 LIIPAEGTPQLF

-93 NLDVEVHGWNDGDDI
+93 QLDVQVHGWNDGDDI
-108 YGQVAKAIGQDAA
+108 YGQVADAIGRDASK
-121 TVAAT
+121 VAAT

-139 LVDAQWV
+139 LISAEWV

-153 ELFSSKDEAE
+153 ELFSSKDPAE
-163 IEELR
+163 IDELR

-176 VHAKVP
+176 VHGQVP
-182 DLLQPGRTEREVA
+182 ELLQPGRTEREVA
-195 EDLTAMI
+195 DDLEALI
-202 LDEHV
+202 LKEHV

-243 GTLETGYHSDCTR
+243 GTLASGYHSDCTR
-256 TYVAGGDISQA
+256 TYVAGGDITKA
-267 PEDFLKAYEVLQA
+267 PEDFLAAYKVLQD
-280 AQKASL
+280 AQMASL
-286 EFSKPGRTAQ
+286 QFAKPGRTAE
-296 EIDASSRTPIT
+296 EIDASSRIPISQ
-307 EAGYGAYFTHRL
+307 AGYGEYFTHRL

-332 IIAGNDLVIRESMA
+332 IIAGNDLVIQESMA

-364 DIVTTTADGIESL
+364 DIVTTTKDGIESL
-377 NQGPRGLR
+377 NQGPRELR

>member
-1 MNINGVI
+1 
-8 MADMSSLTVFSPEVY
+8 MAGMSLLTTFAPEVY
-23 DQRLRRAQEITRSA
+23 AQRLKRAQEITKAA

-52 LTGSTL
+52 LVGSTL

-66 LIIPAEGKPQLF
+66 LIIPAEGTPQLF

-93 NLDVEVHGWNDGDDI
+93 QLDVQVHGWNDGDDI
-108 YGQVAKAIGQDAA
+108 YGQVADAIGRDASK
-121 TVAAT
+121 VAAT

-139 LVDAQWV
+139 LISAEWV

-153 ELFSSKDEAE
+153 ELFSSKDPAE
-163 IEELR
+163 IDELR

-176 VHAKVP
+176 VHGQVP
-182 DLLQPGRTEREVA
+182 ELLQPGRTEREVA
-195 EDLTAMI
+195 EALEALI
-202 LDEHV
+202 LKEHV
-207 SVDFVIVGSMEN
+207 TVDFVIVGSMEN

-243 GTLETGYHSDCTR
+243 GTLASGYHSDCTR
-256 TYVAGGDISQA
+256 TYVAGGDITKA
-267 PEDFLKAYEVLQA
+267 PEDFLAAYKVLQD
-280 AQKASL
+280 AQMASL
-286 EFSKPGRTAQ
+286 QFAKPGRTAE
-296 EIDASSRTPIT
+296 EIDASSRTPISQ
-307 EAGYGAYFTHRL
+307 AGYGEYFTHRL

-332 IIAGNDLVIRESMA
+332 IIAGNDLVIQESMA

-364 DIVTTTADGIESL
+364 DIVTTTKDGIESL
-377 NQGPRGLR
+377 NQGPRELR

>member
-1 MNINGVI
+1 
-8 MADMSSLTVFSPEVY
+8 MADMSLLTTFAPEVY
-23 DQRLRRAQEITRSA
+23 AQRLKRAQEITKAA

-52 LTGSTL
+52 LVGSTL

-66 LIIPAEGKPQLF
+66 LIIPAEGTPQLF

-93 NLDVEVHGWNDGDDI
+93 QLDVQVHGWNDGDDI
-108 YGQVAKAIGQDAA
+108 YGQVADAIGRDASK
-121 TVAAT
+121 VAAT

-139 LVDAQWV
+139 LMSAEWV

-153 ELFSSKDEAE
+153 ELFSSKDPAE
-163 IEELR
+163 IDELR

-176 VHAKVP
+176 VHAQVP
-182 DLLQPGRTEREVA
+182 ELLQPGRTEREVA
-195 EDLTAMI
+195 EDLEALI
-202 LDEHV
+202 LKEHV

-243 GTLETGYHSDCTR
+243 GTLASGYHSDCTR
-256 TYVAGGDISQA
+256 TYVAGGDITKA
-267 PEDFLKAYEVLQA
+267 PEDFLAAYKVLQD
-280 AQKASL
+280 AQMASL
-286 EFSKPGRTAQ
+286 QFAKPGRTAE
-296 EIDASSRTPIT
+296 EIDASSRTPISQ
-307 EAGYGAYFTHRL
+307 AGYGEYFTHRL

-332 IIAGNDLVIRESMA
+332 IIAGNDLVIQESMA

-364 DIVTTTADGIESL
+364 DIVTTTKDGIESL
-377 NQGPRGLR
+377 NQGPRELR

>member
-1 MNINGVI
+1 
-8 MADMSSLTVFSPEVY
+8 MADMSLLTTFAPEVY
-23 DQRLRRAQEITRSA
+23 AQRLKRAQEITKAA

-52 LTGSTL
+52 LVGSTL

-66 LIIPAEGKPQLF
+66 LIIPAEGTPQLF

-93 NLDVEVHGWNDGDDI
+93 QLDVQVHGWNDGDDI
-108 YGQVAKAIGQDAA
+108 YGQVAGAIGRDAGK
-121 TVAAT
+121 VAAT

-139 LVDAQWV
+139 LISAEWV

-153 ELFSSKDEAE
+153 ELFSSKDPAE
-163 IEELR
+163 IDELR

-176 VHAKVP
+176 VHGQVP
-182 DLLQPGRTEREVA
+182 ELLQPGRTEREVA
-195 EDLTAMI
+195 DDLEALI
-202 LDEHV
+202 LKEHV

-243 GTLETGYHSDCTR
+243 GTLASGYHSDCTR
-256 TYVAGGDISQA
+256 TYVAGGDITKA
-267 PEDFLKAYEVLQA
+267 PEDFLAAYKVLQD
-280 AQKASL
+280 AQMASL
-286 EFSKPGRTAQ
+286 QFAKPGRTAE
-296 EIDASSRTPIT
+296 EIDASSRTPISQ
-307 EAGYGAYFTHRL
+307 AGYGEYFTHRL

-332 IIAGNDLVIRESMA
+332 IIAGNDLVIQESMA

-364 DIVTTTADGIESL
+364 DIVTTTKDGIESL
-377 NQGPRGLR
+377 NQGPRELR

>member
-1 MNINGVI
+1 
-8 MADMSSLTVFSPEVY
+8 MADMSLLTTFAPEVY
-23 DQRLRRAQEITRSA
+23 AQRLKRAQEITKAA

-52 LTGSTL
+52 LVGSTL

-66 LIIPAEGKPQLF
+66 LIIPAEGTPQLF

-93 NLDVEVHGWNDGDDI
+93 QLDVQVHGWNDGDDI
-108 YGQVAKAIGQDAA
+108 YGQVADAIGRDASK
-121 TVAAT
+121 VAAT

-139 LVDAQWV
+139 LISAEWV

-153 ELFSSKDEAE
+153 ELFSSKDPAE
-163 IEELR
+163 IDELR

-176 VHAKVP
+176 VHGQVP
-182 DLLQPGRTEREVA
+182 ELLQPGRTEREVA
-195 EDLTAMI
+195 DDLEALI
-202 LDEHV
+202 LKEHV

-243 GTLETGYHSDCTR
+243 GTLASGYHSDCTR
-256 TYVAGGDISQA
+256 TYVAGGDITKA
-267 PEDFLKAYEVLQA
+267 PEDFLAAYKVLQD
-280 AQKASL
+280 AQMASL
-286 EFSKPGRTAQ
+286 QFAKPGRTAE
-296 EIDASSRTPIT
+296 EIDASSRTPISQ
-307 EAGYGAYFTHRL
+307 AGYGEYFTHRL

-332 IIAGNDLVIRESMA
+332 IIAGNDLVIQESMA

-364 DIVTTTADGIESL
+364 DIVTTTKDGIESL
-377 NQGPRGLR
+377 NQGPRELR